1 MISFIVIGRNE
12 ENNLRRCFESLLVT
26 IRKNKIKKYEVIF
39 IDSRS
44 EDNSITIAKQFKQIK
59 IFKIV
64 DKFYNSA
71 VARNI
76 GAKESVGDV
85 LFFIEGDTEIE
96 SSFLR
101 YVLNDDFT
109 LKYDYLGGVHIEA
122 QLNEKG
128 KVISEKKYGRGDIN
142 KDQYFPEA
150 SGMFLIKRNLW
161 QEVDGMKNKF
171 KRSQDIDFALR
182 LAKKTGVLF
191 LRKKEIMNKQYRVPH
206 QNIKNSWNML
216 LKGYHCYS
224 KGMLYREHFFNAL
237 IYPRFIRND
246 YTILVLLLSLI
257 LVIFHNINWILLY
270 LIVLFVRAI
279 KQKRDIVT
287 TIDRVAYYFT
297 RDLITILS
305 FLFLYPKNRK
315 TDSIKYIRIY
325 Q

>member
-12 ENNLRRCFESLLVT
+12 EKNLDNCLKSIEKSAFLNN
-26 IRKNKIKKYEVIF
+26 IQKYEIIF
-39 IDSRS
+39 IDSNS
-44 EDNSITIAKQFKQIK
+44 EDRSVEIALQHEQIK

-64 DKFYNSA
+64 DQFYNSA

-85 LFFIEGDTEIE
+85 LYFIEGDTEIE
-96 SSFLR
+96 PSFLG

-109 LKYDYLGGVHIEA
+109 LKYDYVGGVHIEA
-122 QLNEKG
+122 QLNEDG
-128 KVISEKKYGRGDIN
+128 KVVSEKKYGRGDIK

-161 QEVDGMKNKF
+161 EAVGGMKNKF

-191 LRKKEIMNKQYRVPH
+191 LRKREIMNKQYRVPH